1 VALIPGNAGV
11 SPALALAAA
20 VRLPGGLSR
29 TPVEEKGADETIAL
43 PAIDESFCG
52 SQENLVGDVVKVFL
66 LIIRQARDPSP
77 GPATQDHPWE
87 RVEFSDF
94 LPSPLGERTAIPQS
108 RESRVRGYASLR
120 ITARC
125 EAEPR

>member
-1 VALIPGNAGV
+1 
-11 SPALALAAA
+11 
-20 VRLPGGLSR
+20 
-29 TPVEEKGADETIAL
+29 VEEKGADETIAL

-94 LPSPLGERTAIPQS
+94 LPSPFGGEDGDPAVAGEPG
-108 RESRVRGYASLR
+108 EGLCV
-120 ITARC
+120 
-125 EAEPR
+125 AEGHGSV